1 MKMDGLSQIS
11 YLYGEMTTLK
21 TTTFDQKNI
30 PNFYNNLALEFIFTL
45 SLMGCFFQ
53 CNLQ

>member
-1 MKMDGLSQIS
+1 MDGLSQIS